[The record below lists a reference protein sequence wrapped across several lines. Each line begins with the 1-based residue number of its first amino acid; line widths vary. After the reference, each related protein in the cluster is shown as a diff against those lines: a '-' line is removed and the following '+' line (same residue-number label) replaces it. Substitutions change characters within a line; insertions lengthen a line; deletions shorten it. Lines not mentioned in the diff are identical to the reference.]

1 MKITIEVSETVQEAF
16 LSNLRLDNV
25 NSILLEKVIKSYLN
39 DSIDREDIDM
49 EAGMYLDGIESSG
62 ELEDIIYESNLQ

>member
-49 EAGMYLDGIESSG
+49 EAGMYLDSIESSG

>member
-1 MKITIEVSETVQEAF
+1 MKITIEVSEIVQEAF

-49 EAGMYLDGIESSG
+49 EAGMYLDSIESSG